1 VKHESYGLVGDMVEC
16 RQEMPAE
23 GNKMLPPEEIINAVS
38 HYLARQPDIAA
49 AYIFGSLARGR
60 FRAGSDID
68 IAILYNRDDV
78 DKLARFERRL
88 DLEIAL
94 EEIIHRPVQVIDLEQ
109 AGLQL
114 QYQVRKYGKVI
125 VEKDKKLRVN
135 FEVNTRRLYFDMQQF
150 YRLRNASVL
159 ERLGKERG

>member
-1 VKHESYGLVGDMVEC
+1 
-16 RQEMPAE
+16 MPAE
-23 GNKMLPPEEIINAVS
+23 GNDLLPPEEINNAVS
-38 HYLARQPDIAA
+38 HYLSCQPDIAA

-60 FRAGSDID
+60 FRAGSDVD
-68 IAILYNRDDV
+68 IAILYNRGDV

-109 AGLQL
+109 AGLPL

-125 VEKDKKLRVN
+125 VEKDRKLRVN

-150 YRLRNASVL
+150 YRLRNTSVL
-159 ERLGKERG
+159 ERIGEERG

>member
-1 VKHESYGLVGDMVEC
+1 MVKF
-16 RQEMPAE
+16 RQEMPVE
-23 GNKMLPPEEIINAVS
+23 GNGLLPPEEIINAAS
-38 HYLARQPDIAA
+38 HYLACQPDIAA
-49 AYIFGSLARGR
+49 AYIFGSLARGK
-60 FRAGSDID
+60 FHAGSDVD
-68 IAILYNRDDV
+68 IAILYDPDHA

-109 AGLQL
+109 AGLPL

-125 VEKDKKLRVN
+125 VEKDRKLRVN

-159 ERLGKERG
+159 ERLGEERG